1 MDKRMKMY
9 VDLLKQSKDL
19 DERLKKV
26 KSSMAEIEPLVLEY
40 FVDNG
45 VDRITIEGVT
55 LYPKSQ
61 IWASVPELALDDLNF
76 NPRPCVR
83 GDSFSYFI
91 VFSIIKYTNFAKLKF
106 MLKNDAYFIDI
117 NTLFL
122 HFTVF
127 ANIFRNQC

>member
-61 IWASVPELALDDLNF
+61 IWASVPELALDDLRIAGHSDLIEEKVNSSRISALIREMVKEI
-76 NPRPCVR
+76 PDR
-83 GDSFSYFI
+83 DI
-91 VFSIIKYTNFAKLKF
+91 DKLPEWC
-106 MLKNDAYFIDI
+106 KNM
-117 NTLFL
+117 
-122 HFTVF
+122 
-127 ANIFRNQC
+127 NISEKHSVGYRMN